1 MVQHTLL
8 LGDASHAQ
16 ALWVLVGMGS
26 LLAATTH
33 APAMSAIMVFE
44 ITRNYNVVLAAMP
57 ACVVASVVGSLLRER
72 SVYAEALGLKEQAG
86 SKTSLFEAI
95 TGRKPAA
102 EAQAG
107 ETEGAPPDLKPRN
120 ADQSRD

>member
-1 MVQHTLL
+1 
-8 LGDASHAQ
+8 
-16 ALWVLVGMGS
+16 
-26 LLAATTH
+26 
-33 APAMSAIMVFE
+33 MVFE

-95 TGRKPAA
+95 TGRKPTV
-102 EAQAG
+102 EAPAG
-107 ETEGAPPDLKPRN
+107 ETGGAPPDLNPRN